1 MLLPCLCT
9 NISITV
15 NTRAGNRSPMTRFV
29 AILNLKPL
37 KEPALTNVSKIQQ
50 ALTQH
55 LECDLVPD
63 WLLPDGLGD
72 LVGGLAGEGLAVL
85 EAGGHEGHP
94 RLRLV
99 GVVRLEI

>member
-1 MLLPCLCT
+1 MSLYEYQNYGQYT
-9 NISITV
+9 
-15 NTRAGNRSPMTRFV
+15 RSPITSFV
-29 AILNLKPL
+29 AISNLK
-37 KEPALTNVSKIQQ
+37 PALTNFSKMQQ